1 MFDLL
6 TGKSH
11 IEAFFWALPVN
22 NGILIICLIAAII
35 LTIALYRRTLD
46 MPTWLRIILAVSRF
60 LMLCLIASILFDPT
74 LTIRGIQ
81 KSKKRMAVMIDVSQS
96 MSIKD
101 QRKRDVDIAEAASA
115 LGYAPSSSKNDPRK
129 TVQKLDGKQRRKITG
144 SSRLDLAKSV
154 LAVSYNTTLKDLGKD
169 LDINY
174 YAFGRNLKML
184 KQGQK
189 GGVKS
194 LPSLKAV
201 ETSTSL
207 AESLN
212 QLAGTGRG
220 APLAGIVLLSDGLDT
235 SLRNAEAAISDL
247 REYGVP
253 IYPVTVGITDPDDV
267 SIRTVIIQEV
277 AFSGDKVPV
286 RVQIKSKGYEK
297 RVAVLSVKLNGRTV
311 SQKSISLKGGLQF
324 EDIFFNVDIYEK
336 ESANVEV
343 TISPFSDEATAEN
356 NSIARS
362 ISVVNE
368 KINIL
373 CIEGSPRW
381 EYRYLRAML
390 KRDPRFKTTFIAT
403 RAKPQIAKNS
413 SEYIEKFP
421 ELREDAFKYDLVILG
436 DVDGDPKDGF
446 FKGDELNIL
455 EELIR
460 DRGASLLVLCG
471 SRFTPTSYAGT
482 PVEKMM
488 PVKFEADG
496 EWEDVDE
503 SVYPVLTPAG
513 KSSLVMTLET
523 NTEKND
529 RIWSRVAPL
538 GYLPPLHSP
547 KAGATVLA
555 ELSDN
560 SSRNESF
567 PLVAW
572 HRYGTGKCMSIATD
586 RLWLLRFKLGD
597 KYHWRVWSQ
606 CIQFMTLSR
615 LMGEHKRIRLETDRS
630 TYQKGERILL
640 YANVLDDSYNPENRP
655 VYQIEVSLQ
664 GENDSNPQ
672 TIRLV
677 PNLNRP
683 GLFEGYFNPPK
694 AGRYLVKSNADD
706 EEYSNTTEFQVT
718 DLNPEMSNTD
728 MQLDRLQRIADISG
742 GEVLSLSDFDKLA
755 TIVDR
760 TPYTTITITD
770 HPIWSYGWM
779 LFFIIVLMGFEWI
792 LRRRYDLP

>member
-1 MFDLL
+1 
-6 TGKSH
+6 
-11 IEAFFWALPVN
+11 
-22 NGILIICLIAAII
+22 
-35 LTIALYRRTLD
+35 
-46 MPTWLRIILAVSRF
+46 VSR
-60 LMLCLIASILFDPT
+60 LVMLCLIASLLFEPT
-74 LTIRGIQ
+74 LTVREDQ
-81 KSKKRMAVMIDVSQS
+81 TAKKRLAVMIDVSQS

-101 QRKRDVDIAEAASA
+101 QRKTDVDIAEAATA
-115 LGYAPSSSKNDPRK
+115 LGFSPFSSGKAPRE
-129 TVQKLDGKQRRKITG
+129 TVQKLDSKQRRAITG
-144 SSRLDLAKSV
+144 SSRLDLSKSV
-154 LAVSYNTTLKDLGKD
+154 LSESEDTTLSDLGND
-169 LDINY
+169 FDINY
-174 YAFGRNLKML
+174 YAFGTTLKML

-189 GGVKS
+189 GGLNT

-207 AESLN
+207 GESLTK
-212 QLAGTGRG
+212 LAGTGRG
-220 APLAGIVLLSDGLDT
+220 SPLAGIVLLSDGLDT
-235 SLRNAEAAISDL
+235 SLRRSEAEISDL

-253 IYPVTVGITDPDDV
+253 IYPVPVGIPDPDDV

-324 EDIFFNVDIYEK
+324 EDIFFHVDIYEK

-343 TISPFSDEATAEN
+343 TIQPFSDEATAEN
-356 NSIARS
+356 NSIVRS
-362 ISVVNE
+362 ISVTNE
-368 KINIL
+368 KINVL
-373 CIEGSPRW
+373 CLEGSARW

-403 RAKPQIAKNS
+403 RAKPEIAKSS
-413 SEYIEKFP
+413 SEYIERFP

-446 FKGDELNIL
+446 FKGDELKIL

-460 DRGASLLVLCG
+460 DRGASLIVLCG

-482 PVEKMM
+482 EIEKMM

-496 EWEDVDE
+496 PWEDVDD

-523 NTEKND
+523 DTEKND

-538 GYLPPLHSP
+538 DQLPPLHSP
-547 KAGATVLA
+547 KPGATVLA
-555 ELSDN
+555 ELSD
-560 SSRNESF
+560 SSARNEAF
-567 PLVAW
+567 PLVVW

-640 YANVLDDSYNPENRP
+640 YAHVLDDSYNPENRAA
-655 VYQIEVSLQ
+655 YQVEVSLQ
-664 GENDSNPQ
+664 GTANPK
-672 TIRLV
+672 TESIRLV
-677 PNLNRP
+677 PNVSKP
-683 GLFEGYFNPPK
+683 GLFEGYFNPPET
-694 AGRYLVKSNADD
+694 GRYLVQSNADD
-706 EEYSNTTEFQVT
+706 EEYSNTTEFQIT

-728 MQLDRLQRIADISG
+728 MQMDRLKRIADISG
-742 GEVLSLSDFDKLA
+742 GEVIPLSEFDKLSDL
-755 TIVDR
+755 VDR
-760 TPYTTITITD
+760 SPHTMTTVTD
-770 HPIWSYGWM
+770 HPLSSYGWI
-779 LFFIIVLMGFEWI
+779 LFFIIILMGFEWI